1 MDDSKLNEFVQRARN
16 AAGENL
22 QAVILFGSAAS
33 GDFEPGFSDL
43 NVLCV
48 LRDAS
53 PAALLA
59 MSDVA
64 RWWARQKQPP
74 PLVMT
79 RQELE
84 RTTDVF
90 TIELLDMQQHHR
102 VLFGE
107 DVVAGLQ
114 VPFDLHR
121 VQVEYELRE
130 KLVLLRQE
138 YLLAGGKDRVVW
150 QLMLHTLPSFITL
163 FRHALIAL
171 GKPPTA
177 GRREAIE
184 ALGKVLGFD
193 SSVLLSLLD
202 VRQKKAKAGSFNP
215 QELFAAYV
223 AAIEKVT
230 DAVDKAG
237 SAGR

>member
-1 MDDSKLNEFVQRARN
+1 MNDDKLNKLVERARK

-22 QAVILFGSAAS
+22 QSVILFGSAAS
-33 GDFEPGFSDL
+33 GDYEPGFSDL

-53 PAALLA
+53 PHALSSL
-59 MSDVA
+59 SDVA
-64 RWWARQKQPP
+64 KWWAKQKQPP
-74 PLVMT
+74 PLLMT
-79 RQELE
+79 HAELE

-107 DVVAGLQ
+107 DVIQALQ
-114 VPFDLHR
+114 VPLDLHR

-130 KLVLLRQE
+130 KIVLLRQE
-138 YLLAGGKDRVVW
+138 YLLAAGRDRAVW
-150 QLMLHTLPSFITL
+150 ELMLHSAPSFITL

-171 GKPPTA
+171 GQPATA
-177 GRREAIE
+177 GRREAVE
-184 ALGKVLGFD
+184 ALGKLLGFD
-193 SSVLLSLLD
+193 ASVMLSLLD
-202 VRQKKAKAGSFNP
+202 VRQKKSKRDAFDTRD
-215 QELFAAYV
+215 LFARYV
-223 AAIEKVT
+223 AAIETVT

-237 SAGR
+237 PARR